1 VNHPGTPGGGQR
13 GHRRILAAGCAA
25 VIAAALIAVIIVDGH
40 SDDPTSQV
48 AAPEPSAAN
57 FSPADT
63 GAYIPS
69 DLSAADLTHSPT
81 TATAAAMTATAAPAT
96 GNRGVITNPAE
107 VGAPTNIAHIPQVN
121 GRFPYTLAT
130 INKTSPEQVA
140 WAYTTLRYT
149 VTWTDA
155 DSQQATTRAAAYTAP
170 TLPPPNR
177 DDTTHRVAGRRRRA
191 VATSR
196 ESSRTVNC
204 SNHCP
209 DRSTRCR
216 HRRRIHPRHRLLGHH
231 NKSRR
236 PPHNHRAR
244 NGHPDP
250 DRPSRRDM
258 ARHGHRCRPT
268 QLTVAAI
275 R

>member
-1 VNHPGTPGGGQR
+1 MNHPGTPAGQQR

-25 VIAAALIAVIIVDGH
+25 VIAAALIVVIIVDGH

-69 DLSAADLTHSPT
+69 DASAADLTHSPT
-81 TATAAAMTATAAPAT
+81 TATPAATTATAAPTT
-96 GNRGVITNPAE
+96 GNQGVITNPAE
-107 VGAPTNIAHIPQVN
+107 VGAPTNITHIPQVN

-130 INKTSPEQVA
+130 INEASPEQVA

-170 TLPPPNR
+170 TLPPRTGTTPPAEWQAAADAQWQRAVKAHVLSTVQITALTVQLGAATAGGFTLVTVSWVTTTSR
-177 DDTTHRVAGRRRRA
+177 DDQPTI
-191 VATSR
+191 
-196 ESSRTVNC
+196 TV
-204 SNHCP
+204 P
-209 DRSTRCR
+209 GT
-216 HRRRIHPRHRLLGHH
+216 G
-231 NKSRR
+231 
-236 PPHNHRAR
+236 
-244 NGHPDP
+244 
-250 DRPSRRDM
+250 
-258 ARHGHRCRPT
+258 T
-268 QLTVAAI
+268 LTLTAQADGTWLVTDTGADQPN
-275 R
+275 